1 MFLTMVRIFP
11 HSNDEEAVRGFLAG
25 VLGLTRVQPGCL
37 GCTLATEIEPDAL
50 LLTETWQSKEDL
62 LRRLQS
68 DEYAKIL
75 ATMELS
81 ACRPEVRFYEVT
93 GQQGLELIERV
104 RMAHQDGGG
113 TNT

>member
-25 VLGLTRVQPGCL
+25 VLGQTRVQPGCL
-37 GCTLATEIEPDAL
+37 GCTLATEYEPDAL
-50 LLTETWQSKEDL
+50 LLTESWQSKEDF

-68 DEYAKIL
+68 DEYSKIL

-81 ACRPEVRFYEVT
+81 TRKPEVCIYEIINE
-93 GQQGLELIERV
+93 QGLELIEKV
-104 RMAHQDGGG
+104 RME
-113 TNT
+113 NR

>member
-11 HSNDEEAVRGFLAG
+11 HSSDEEAVRGFLAG
-25 VLGLTRVQPGCL
+25 VLGQTRVQPGCL
-37 GCTLATEIEPDAL
+37 GCTLATEYEPDAI

-81 ACRPEVRFYEVT
+81 ASRPEVCVYEVT
-93 GQQGLELIERV
+93 GQEGLELIEKV
-104 RMAHQDGGG
+104 RMAGQDAEGA
-113 TNT
+113 N